1 MELESMGYRYI
12 KHKDS
17 EKEENIWICT
27 SHFHELLV
35 PNPDALQY
43 IDISHLSGKFSEPL
57 TVLFAGH
64 GRWFNVRRMERN
76 GQPGIFG
83 IEYVRSG
90 NLILFKDK
98 KQLLVEKG
106 DIYFLNRDFP
116 DSDCTGPAGSL
127 SKYYLWLTGTVLE
140 NLLHSLNLSGRNSLH
155 LDAAEEFESL
165 MKRMVTL
172 LAKNQPDVDSK
183 ASALALEILLFLGK
197 SIRQQ
202 IPLILK
208 DTMAYIQQNLHN
220 RLDIKEICSQLNV
233 NDIYLR
239 RLFLKYIKVSPMKYI
254 LEQKLIWSANL
265 LTTTSLSIKEVAYE
279 IGYLDPFYFSNQF
292 KKYFGKSP
300 KQYREMNQLV

>member
-1 MELESMGYRYI
+1 MGYRYI
-12 KHKDS
+12 IHKDA

-27 SHFHELLV
+27 SHFHELFV

-43 IDISHLSGKFSEPL
+43 IDISHLSGKFTEPL

-76 GQPGIFG
+76 GQPGIIG
-83 IEYVRSG
+83 IEYVRNG
-90 NLILFKDK
+90 DLVLIKDK
-98 KQLLVEKG
+98 RQLVVDKG
-106 DIYFLNRDFP
+106 DVYFLRKDFP
-116 DSDCTGPAGSL
+116 DADCIGPAGSM
-127 SKYYLWLTGTVLE
+127 SKYYLWLTGTILE
-140 NLLHSLNLSGRNSLH
+140 NLLHSLNLRRIESFH
-155 LDAAEEFESL
+155 LDHPEIFESM
-165 MKRMVTL
+165 MKKMVGL
-172 LAKNQPDVDSK
+172 LAKNPPDVDYL
-183 ASALALEILLFLGK
+183 ASALAFQILLFLGR

-208 DTMAYIQQNLHN
+208 DTMAYIQSNLQN
-220 RLDIKEICSQLNV
+220 RLDIKDICTHLNI
-233 NDIYLR
+233 NEIYLR